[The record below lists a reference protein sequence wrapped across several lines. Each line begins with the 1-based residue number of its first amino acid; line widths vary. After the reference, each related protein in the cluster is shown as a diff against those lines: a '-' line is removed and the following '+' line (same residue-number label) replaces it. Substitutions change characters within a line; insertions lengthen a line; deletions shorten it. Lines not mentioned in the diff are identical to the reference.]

1 MNSRT
6 ALAGSLLRTAPA
18 ALLAGLVPVVFIPG
32 TVGSYTLGH
41 GVDVFILPRAS
52 LVLVGGCLAGAVGL
66 LAWRSA
72 ISALGSLGRPACLV
86 LGAVVLSTLASIA
99 WPMSLVGSYSRYESG
114 PMRIAYLLL
123 FCLAVWTLRTAFERR
138 LVVTWFLCGCAVIGL
153 EALWASLTG
162 QARPDGNLGQSNL
175 LGVLLAMAVPL
186 LAVRSLGTPLWS
198 ALLVPVVGGLVV
210 SSSRSAWL
218 GCLAGVAVLPALL
231 APSWRVSRWLWTGW
245 AAACLAAIVFVLAS
259 PLGSLHADTGAAR
272 LHVWR
277 DTLGLVAARPLFGWG
292 PDTFGLVF
300 GRFVTGDWEPGV
312 TFDRAHNLVLDLW
325 AAQGL
330 VGLAA
335 CGSFFLVWAVGCFRG
350 RSGSRVGAGAGSES
364 PLARAGPPEEVVGLL
379 GAWLA
384 YLGWVLL
391 NFDWAPATGIFWL
404 LCGVGWSA
412 VSADRARF
420 GFGGLR
426 AARVARLGVQ
436 LGGGLALVAAAVYLG
451 VLPLAADWRYSVGD
465 PAGAVALDP
474 LQAEYHRALGGRLVG
489 LGRLREGA
497 AELQLAVLLG
507 VSDSTALVQLGDA
520 EAALGDFAA
529 ARVAY
534 RRAVELDPYNG
545 TAQQRHASLPH

>member
-1 MNSRT
+1 
-6 ALAGSLLRTAPA
+6 
-18 ALLAGLVPVVFIPG
+18 LAGLVPVVFIPG

-72 ISALGSLGRPACLV
+72 ISALGSLGRPAGLV

-138 LVVTWFLCGCAVIGL
+138 LVVTWLLCGCAVIGL

-162 QARPDGNLGQSNL
+162 QTRPDGNLGQSNL
-175 LGVLLAMAVPL
+175 LGVLLAMASPL

-198 ALLVPVVGGLVV
+198 GLVV
-210 SSSRSAWL
+210 
-218 GCLAGVAVLPALL
+218 
-231 APSWRVSRWLWTGW
+231 
-245 AAACLAAIVFVLAS
+245 
-259 PLGSLHADTGAAR
+259 
-272 LHVWR
+272 
-277 DTLGLVAARPLFGWG
+277 ARPLFGWG

-350 RSGSRVGAGAGSES
+350 RSGSRVGAGAGSE
-364 PLARAGPPEEVVGLL
+364 
-379 GAWLA
+379 
-384 YLGWVLL
+384 
-391 NFDWAPATGIFWL
+391 
-404 LCGVGWSA
+404 
-412 VSADRARF
+412 
-420 GFGGLR
+420 
-426 AARVARLGVQ
+426 
-436 LGGGLALVAAAVYLG
+436 
-451 VLPLAADWRYSVGD
+451 
-465 PAGAVALDP
+465 
-474 LQAEYHRALGGRLVG
+474 
-489 LGRLREGA
+489 
-497 AELQLAVLLG
+497 
-507 VSDSTALVQLGDA
+507 
-520 EAALGDFAA
+520 
-529 ARVAY
+529 
-534 RRAVELDPYNG
+534 
-545 TAQQRHASLPH
+545 